1 MSKKSRFRGSFE
13 KQYGKRAQTVL
24 KSASQ
29 QLYHTHW
36 SLATKFCSKKS
47 HLLTCQ
53 IWGYL
58 VNTLATNKKYPVL
71 NKDNLTIRIQMQL
84 CLKKKKISKIFA
96 IALKSRFTFKDFE

>member
-36 SLATKFCSKKS
+36 SLAREFCSKKS
-47 HLLTCQ
+47 PLLPFQ

-58 VNTLATNKKYPVL
+58 VNTLATDKKYPVL
-71 NKDNLTIRIQMQL
+71 NRNSLTIRIQMKL
-84 CLKKKKISKIFA
+84 CLQQKPF
-96 IALKSRFTFKDFE
+96 LRFLQ